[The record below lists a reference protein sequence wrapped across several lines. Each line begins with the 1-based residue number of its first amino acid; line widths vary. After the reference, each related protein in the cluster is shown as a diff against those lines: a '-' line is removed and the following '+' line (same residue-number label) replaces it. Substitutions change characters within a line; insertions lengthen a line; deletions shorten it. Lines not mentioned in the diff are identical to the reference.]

1 MEGTNRQMAT
11 RTRQITKI
19 TLWGCLVNIVLF
31 VFKLVAG
38 IVGASAAMIADAV
51 HSLSDFLTDIIV
63 LIFLKLSNKPQD
75 ETHDYGHGK
84 FETLATVIIGMLLMI
99 AGIVIG
105 YHAIAKIVS
114 FSRGVPIP
122 SPGIIA
128 LIAAIASIALKEWA
142 YRFTVRC
149 GKTEKSHMVIANA
162 WHHRTDALSSAG
174 TALGIGGA
182 IFLGSKWTVL
192 DPIAAGIVC
201 LFIIRTAY
209 YLIDQALGELME
221 KSLPKD
227 VEDEIVQIA
236 EREPGVSKTHH
247 LRTRCIGNHYA
258 IEMHVRMDGNL
269 SLFDAHEHTT
279 NIEKQLRLRFG
290 EMTHVIIHAEPLWK
304 EKTD

>member
-1 MEGTNRQMAT
+1 
-11 RTRQITKI
+11 
-19 TLWGCLVNIVLF
+19 
-31 VFKLVAG
+31 
-38 IVGASAAMIADAV
+38 
-51 HSLSDFLTDIIV
+51 
-63 LIFLKLSNKPQD
+63 
-75 ETHDYGHGK
+75 
-84 FETLATVIIGMLLMI
+84 
-99 AGIVIG
+99 
-105 YHAIAKIVS
+105 
-114 FSRGVPIP
+114 
-122 SPGIIA
+122 
-128 LIAAIASIALKEWA
+128 
-142 YRFTVRC
+142 
-149 GKTEKSHMVIANA
+149 MVIANA

-269 SLFDAHEHTT
+269 SLLDAHEHTT
-279 NIEKQLRLRFG
+279 NIEKQLKMRFG
-290 EMTHVIIHAEPLWK
+290 EMTHVIIHAEPLK
-304 EKTD
+304 EEKAD